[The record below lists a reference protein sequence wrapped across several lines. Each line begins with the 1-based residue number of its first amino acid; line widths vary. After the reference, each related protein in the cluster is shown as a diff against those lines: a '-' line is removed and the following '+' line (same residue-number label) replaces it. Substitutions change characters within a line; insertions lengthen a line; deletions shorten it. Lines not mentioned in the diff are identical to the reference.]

1 MSKNTAILRFCLS
14 PFSRRRHGNGIFCF
28 LCIFVAVFSGC
39 VERRLTIITNP
50 SGAQVLLNDEDIGVS
65 PVTTSFKWYGDYNVT
80 IRKPGFETLNTHQK
94 IGNQQSAI
102 DNRQSTIISPPWYDY
117 CPFDFFAEVL
127 YPGRIID
134 SYQWSFD
141 LKPSIEPSRDNL
153 ITQAEQLKQQTN

>member
-14 PFSRRRHGNGIFCF
+14 PFSRRWYGNGFFCF
-28 LCIFVAVFSGC
+28 LCIFVAIFSGC
-39 VERRLTIITNP
+39 VERRLTINTNP

-65 PVTTSFKWYGDYNVT
+65 PVTTTFKWYGDYNIT
-80 IRKPGFETLNTHQK
+80 LRKPGCETLNTHQK
-94 IGNQQSAI
+94 LES
-102 DNRQSTIISPPWYDY
+102 PWYDY
-117 CPFDFFAEVL
+117 FPFDFFAQVI

-141 LKPSIEPSRDNL
+141 LKPSTEPSRDTL